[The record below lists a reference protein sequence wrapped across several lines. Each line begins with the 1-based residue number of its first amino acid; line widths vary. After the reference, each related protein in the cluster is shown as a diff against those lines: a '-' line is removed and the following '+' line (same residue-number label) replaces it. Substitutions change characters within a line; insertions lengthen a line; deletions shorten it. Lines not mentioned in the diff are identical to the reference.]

1 MSTLSGWNQ
10 GFDEK
15 MNPLIVPENRGKANK
30 VTIKIVK
37 RIVDKAKAM
46 KDQRKTIRIK

>member
-15 MNPLIVPENRGKANK
+15 MNPLIVPENRGKA
-30 VTIKIVK
+30 
-37 RIVDKAKAM
+37 RS
-46 KDQRKTIRIK
+46 Q